1 MEATIGSP
9 GRRVPA
15 RDFHPA
21 RYAQGEKHAL
31 VLDLGSET
39 AGLTIPVLLV
49 LGANHGK
56 TMVITAGVHGDEFEG
71 VRTVLEVFAE
81 LDPAALTGTL
91 LAVPVANPPAFWN
104 GTRTSPLDEG
114 NLARLFPGKQQ
125 GTATEVIAYYLA
137 ESIIARADF
146 FIDLH
151 SAGVK
156 LLMPSM
162 AGYDAN
168 DQRSREAAMVF
179 GAPVVW
185 AHPSIQP
192 GRTISF
198 AASHGIPWLYTEA
211 NGAGRIA
218 PQDLAMFKRGVMNV
232 LKHLGMLPGKVDAR
246 PPRRM
251 LYGDGNIDAS
261 LSATRAGFL
270 IPAVELLEDVRA
282 AQELGRTVDLHGE
295 LVENFHAPRD
305 GVIGMIRVFPVVQ
318 PGDALFLV
326 TGSSE

>member
-1 MEATIGSP
+1 
-9 GRRVPA
+9 
-15 RDFHPA
+15 
-21 RYAQGEKHAL
+21 
-31 VLDLGSET
+31 
-39 AGLTIPVLLV
+39 
-49 LGANHGK
+49 
-56 TMVITAGVHGDEFEG
+56 
-71 VRTVLEVFAE
+71 
-81 LDPAALTGTL
+81 
-91 LAVPVANPPAFWN
+91 
-104 GTRTSPLDEG
+104 
-114 NLARLFPGKQQ
+114 
-125 GTATEVIAYYLA
+125 
-137 ESIIARADF
+137 
-146 FIDLH
+146 
-151 SAGVK
+151 
-156 LLMPSM
+156 
-162 AGYDAN
+162 
-168 DQRSREAAMVF
+168 MVF

-211 NGAGRIA
+211 NGAGRID

-232 LKHLGMLPGKVDAR
+232 LKHLGMLPGKVDAH

-305 GVIGMIRVFPVVQ
+305 GVIGMIRVFPVVR